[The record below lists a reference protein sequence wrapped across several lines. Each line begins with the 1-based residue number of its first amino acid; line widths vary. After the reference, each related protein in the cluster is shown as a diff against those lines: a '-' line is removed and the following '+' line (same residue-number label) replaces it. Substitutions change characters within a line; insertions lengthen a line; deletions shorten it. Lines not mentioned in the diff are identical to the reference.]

1 MEDPASTRRKA
12 GPTQEPALKRVMRLV
27 TNYRTILRARR
38 PPATSRAPAPSAS
51 TLLGAA
57 GPPVLGSELAEAVVV
72 AEDVAVALDVAV
84 EVALDVAEEVA
95 LEVAEEVA
103 LDVAEEVGLAVAL
116 TVVLTPNWLKQ
127 LATWLTETFCSWAI
141 DWITFFE
148 RSALFWAY

>member
-12 GPTQEPALKRVMRLV
+12 GPTREPALKRVVRLV

-57 GPPVLGSELAEAVVV
+57 GPPVLGSDRAEAVVV

-84 EVALDVAEEVA
+84 EVALDVAVDVA
-95 LEVAEEVA
+95 LDVA

-116 TVVLTPNWLKQ
+116 TVVTPNWLKQ

>member
-12 GPTQEPALKRVMRLV
+12 GPTREPALKRVVRLV

-57 GPPVLGSELAEAVVV
+57 GPPVLGSDALAEAVVV
-72 AEDVAVALDVAV
+72 ADEVAVAVD
-84 EVALDVAEEVA
+84 VA
-95 LEVAEEVA
+95 LEVALDVA

-116 TVVLTPNWLKQ
+116 TVVLTPSWLKQ

>member
-1 MEDPASTRRKA
+1 M
-12 GPTQEPALKRVMRLV
+12 
-27 TNYRTILRARR
+27 
-38 PPATSRAPAPSAS
+38 
-51 TLLGAA
+51 
-57 GPPVLGSELAEAVVV
+57 LGSELAEAVVV

-95 LEVAEEVA
+95 L
-103 LDVAEEVGLAVAL
+103 DVAEEVGLAVAL
-116 TVVLTPNWLKQ
+116 DVAEALGLALAFALTVVTPCWLKQ